1 MVEFHVFL
9 PLDIASDG
17 QPWPRAFA
25 EWRCAIMLRPFT
37 NQKPG
42 HPLSETRTKRA
53 PIPLWLALLPLVLLI
68 CLLALSVGLFSDNSS
83 YGPNQI
89 GLLLAAGAASLVGLK
104 LGIYWSDLEHAMVEG
119 ITLAL
124 KACLILLAVGSLIG
138 SWMLAGT
145 APAVIYFGLGILDPA
160 WFYPAALIIC
170 ALVSL
175 SIGSSWTTAGTVGL
189 ALIGIAQIMDLST
202 AATAGAVISG
212 AYFGDKMSPL
222 SDTTNLSPAMV
233 GVDLFVHIRHMA
245 WTTGPSVLIALA
257 LFAIMGLNAKA
268 GQAPASEINA
278 ARDLLAQNF
287 TIGIP
292 TLLPLALLLTL
303 AMRKVPALP
312 SISIGALAGCVVALI
327 WQPDLVR
334 HFADP
339 DGTMSSWAASAK
351 GLLMALADGFR
362 IETGDAALDE
372 LLSRGGMSSMLNTIW
387 LIMSA
392 MCFGGVM
399 ERTGLLQRIVDALM
413 SGVRGTGSLIATT
426 VFTCI
431 GMNIIAADQYISIV
445 LPGRMYR
452 LEFER
457 RGLAPQNLSRTL
469 EDAGTMTSAL
479 VPWNTCGA
487 FMAATLGVPTLSYL
501 PYAFVNLLNPITA
514 IIYGMTNFTITPLDK
529 EEEKESAPISA

>member
-1 MVEFHVFL
+1 
-9 PLDIASDG
+9 
-17 QPWPRAFA
+17 
-25 EWRCAIMLRPFT
+25 
-37 NQKPG
+37 
-42 HPLSETRTKRA
+42 
-53 PIPLWLALLPLVLLI
+53 
-68 CLLALSVGLFSDNSS
+68 
-83 YGPNQI
+83 
-89 GLLLAAGAASLVGLK
+89 
-104 LGIYWSDLEHAMVEG
+104 
-119 ITLAL
+119 
-124 KACLILLAVGSLIG
+124 
-138 SWMLAGT
+138 
-145 APAVIYFGLGILDPA
+145 
-160 WFYPAALIIC
+160 
-170 ALVSL
+170 LVSL

-245 WTTGPSVLIALA
+245 WTTGPSVVIALA

-339 DGTMSSWAASAK
+339 DGTMSSGAASAK

-501 PYAFVNLLNPITA
+501 PYAFVNLLNPVTA

-529 EEEKESAPISA
+529 EEEKESAPAGA

>member
-1 MVEFHVFL
+1 MLLFPGLSATDNNPKPL
-9 PLDIASDG
+9 PEKNE
-17 QPWPRAFA
+17 Q
-25 EWRCAIMLRPFT
+25 EV
-37 NQKPG
+37 
-42 HPLSETRTKRA
+42 

-68 CLLALSVGLFSDNSS
+68 SMLALSVGLFGDNSS

-89 GLLLAAGAASLVGLK
+89 ALLLAAGIAGLVGLR
-104 LGIYWSDLEHAMVEG
+104 LGIYWKDIEHAMVEG

-124 KACLILLAVGSLIG
+124 RACLILLAVGSLIG

-160 WFYPAALIIC
+160 WFYPAALLIC

-189 ALIGIAQIMDLST
+189 ALIGIAQIMGLSLP
-202 AATAGAVISG
+202 ATAGAVISG

-233 GVDLFVHIRHMA
+233 GADLFVHIRHMA

-257 LFAIMGLNAKA
+257 IFSVMGLNVDA
-268 GQAPASEINA
+268 GQAPAGEINA
-278 ARDLLAQNF
+278 ARDLLAENYS
-287 TIGIP
+287 IGIP
-292 TLLPLALLLTL
+292 ALLPLVLLLTL
-303 AMRKVPALP
+303 AMRKVPAFP

-334 HFADP
+334 DFADP
-339 DGTMSSWAASAK
+339 EGSLPAWAASVKA
-351 GLLMALADGFR
+351 LFMALADGFQ

-413 SGVRGTGSLIATT
+413 KGVRGTGSLITTT
-426 VFTCI
+426 VLTCI
-431 GMNIIAADQYISIV
+431 GMNVIAADQYIAIV

-452 LEFER
+452 IEFER

-487 FMAATLGVPTLSYL
+487 FMAATLGVPTLAYL
-501 PYAFVNLLNPITA
+501 PYAFVNLLNPVIAIFYGIT
-514 IIYGMTNFTITPLDK
+514 GFTIVPLQEDRGT
-529 EEEKESAPISA
+529 EPARA

>member
-1 MVEFHVFL
+1 L
-9 PLDIASDG
+9 NDTPLTDKKNA
-17 QPWPRAFA
+17 
-25 EWRCAIMLRPFT
+25 T
-37 NQKPG
+37 
-42 HPLSETRTKRA
+42 
-53 PIPLWLALLPLVLLI
+53 PIPLWLALLPLLLLI
-68 CLLALSVGLFSDNSS
+68 SLLALSVSLFGDNSS

-89 GLLLAAGAASLVGLK
+89 ALLLAAGAASLVGLK

-189 ALIGIAQIMDLST
+189 ALVGIAQIMDLSP
-202 AATAGAVISG
+202 AVTAGAVISG

-233 GVDLFVHIRHMA
+233 GADLFVHIRHMA
-245 WTTGPSVLIALA
+245 WTTGPSVIIALI
-257 LFAIMGLNAKA
+257 LFTVMGLNAKA
-268 GQAPASEINA
+268 GQAPPSEVNA
-278 ARDLLAQNF
+278 ARDLLEQNF

-292 TLLPLALLLTL
+292 ALLPLALLLTL
-303 AMRKVPALP
+303 AMRKVPAFP
-312 SISIGALAGCVVALI
+312 AISIGALAGCVVALI

-334 HFADP
+334 QFGDP
-339 DGTMSSWAASAK
+339 EGTMSSWAASAK
-351 GLLMALADGFR
+351 GLLMALADGFS
-362 IETGDAALDE
+362 IETGDASLDE
-372 LLSRGGMSSMLNTIW
+372 LLSRGGMSSMLNTMW

-413 SGVRGTGSLIATT
+413 KGVRGTGSLITTT
-426 VFTCI
+426 VLTCI
-431 GMNIIAADQYISIV
+431 GMNIIAADQYIAIV

-487 FMAATLGVPTLSYL
+487 FMAATLGVPTLTYL
-501 PYAFVNLLNPITA
+501 PYAFVNLLNPVIA
-514 IIYGMTNFTITPLDK
+514 IIYGITNFTIRPLA
-529 EEEKESAPISA
+529 EAEKPESASVRS

>member
-1 MVEFHVFL
+1 
-9 PLDIASDG
+9 
-17 QPWPRAFA
+17 
-25 EWRCAIMLRPFT
+25 
-37 NQKPG
+37 
-42 HPLSETRTKRA
+42 
-53 PIPLWLALLPLVLLI
+53 
-68 CLLALSVGLFSDNSS
+68 
-83 YGPNQI
+83 
-89 GLLLAAGAASLVGLK
+89 
-104 LGIYWSDLEHAMVEG
+104 MVEG

-189 ALIGIAQIMDLST
+189 ALVGIAQIMDLST

-233 GVDLFVHIRHMA
+233 GADLFVHIRHMA
-245 WTTGPSVLIALA
+245 WTTGPSVIIALS

-278 ARDLLAQNF
+278 ARDLLEQNF

-292 TLLPLALLLTL
+292 TLVPLALLLTL
-303 AMRKVPALP
+303 AMRKVPAFP
-312 SISIGALAGCVVALI
+312 AISIGALAGCVVALI

-334 HFADP
+334 HFGDP
-339 DGTMSSWAASAK
+339 DGTMSSSAASAK
-351 GLLMALADGFR
+351 GLLMALADGFS

-399 ERTGLLQRIVDALM
+399 ERTGLLQRIVDQLM
-413 SGVRGTGSLIATT
+413 KGVRGTGSLIATT

-431 GMNIIAADQYISIV
+431 GMNIIAADQYIAIV

-514 IIYGMTNFTITPLDK
+514 IVYGMTNFKITPLAK
-529 EEEKESAPISA
+529 EEEQETAPTSA